1 MAFALEKNKHYTY
14 KDYLTWP
21 DDVRCEIIDGEVYM
35 MTPAPILAHQDVAGE
50 IFRQAANA
58 LVGKT
63 CRALIAPLDVRLPRH
78 NEAEEDTDIVV
89 QPDVMVVCDPGKL
102 DRRGVRGAP
111 DWVVEVLSPKSASRD
126 QIEKRRIY
134 ERHGVLEY
142 WLVHPTDRVLTIY
155 RLQNGEFGKPDI
167 FALQGSTPVSVVPD
181 ISIDWDAL
189 MPYLIDDENL

>member
-1 MAFALEKNKHYTY
+1 MAFALEKGKHYTY

-50 IFRQAANA
+50 IFRQTANA

-63 CRALIAPLDVRLPRH
+63 CRALIAPLDVRLPRS
-78 NEAEEDTDIVV
+78 NEADEDTDIVV
-89 QPDVMVVCDPGKL
+89 QPDVMVVCDPNKL

-134 ERHGVLEY
+134 ERHGVSEY
-142 WLVHPTDRVLTIY
+142 WLVHPTDRLLTIY
-155 RLQNGEFGKPDI
+155 RLQNGEYGKPDI
-167 FALQGSTPVSVVPD
+167 FELQGSTPVGILPE
-181 ISIDWDAL
+181 ICIDWNAL
-189 MPYLIDDENL
+189 IPFLSDDDNP